1 MQPLGGASF
10 AVLHEEDSD
19 TDITRKTLLRM
30 SHVHVTCGSRRPQ
43 PVARSPRRIRSQQ
56 RPHVAA
62 AGRCCAGTHE
72 SAAHHVRP
80 CCISRATA
88 RALGFSGSS
97 TNRGNLGARGH
108 HILGQHSPPASQ
120 AAQWRNNL
128 APFKVAAKLG
138 RKETQQTGALK
149 HQLIDLF
156 RNCIPNPWHVH
167 CHLLPRHINKP
178 LLQHLT
184 NVFSKRKDFRV
195 ALR

>member
-10 AVLHEEDSD
+10 AVLHEENSD
-19 TDITRKTLLRM
+19 TDITLTTLLRM
-30 SHVHVTCGSRRPQ
+30 SHVHVTCGSRRPE

-56 RPHVAA
+56 RPHVAAA

-80 CCISRATA
+80 CGISRATA
-88 RALGFSGSS
+88 CSVQHGRALGFSCPSLVS
-97 TNRGNLGARGH
+97 T
-108 HILGQHSPPASQ
+108 QHSPLASQ

-128 APFKVAAKLG
+128 APFEVAAKLG